1 MLLHCGRLSPEKKPE
16 RSLAALAELR
26 RRGVPAQLVVI
37 GSGPRRPALEAR
49 ARRAGLPVRFVPF
62 VHDRDQLAALL
73 ATADVMIAPG
83 PVETFGLAALESLA
97 SGTPVVVSA
106 ESALPEVVG
115 EAGLAA
121 PGEGAGYADAVLE
134 LALRTDRREA
144 ARRRAERFPWSAA
157 VDGFLAAHGVP
168 VRAGIDA
175 GPSSPAYSE
184 KMGLDS
190 PTSMR

>member
-1 MLLHCGRLSPEKKPE
+1 
-16 RSLAALAELR
+16 
-26 RRGVPAQLVVI
+26 
-37 GSGPRRPALEAR
+37 
-49 ARRAGLPVRFVPF
+49 
-62 VHDRDQLAALL
+62 
-73 ATADVMIAPG
+73 MIAPG

-121 PGEGAGYADAVLE
+121 PGEGAAYADAVLE

-157 VDGFLAAHGVP
+157 VAGFLAAHRV
-168 VRAGIDA
+168 VSRIDT
-175 GPSSPAYSE
+175 GLSSPAYSE